1 METLTYWL
9 SHYGYFGLF
18 FLLMLGI
25 VGLPIPEETL
35 LTFSGVL
42 VYRGHLELGPTIL
55 AAFLG
60 SCCGITVSYGLG
72 RVFGIVLAT
81 RGGRALHVNPEEVE
95 RLHGWFERTGHWGLF
110 WGYFLPGIRHVT
122 AVLAGATRLGYP
134 DFAVFAYAGALV
146 WSFTFVSLGAFAGRQ
161 WARVSAQ
168 VHENLLIASGVI
180 AACLLGALIVSR
192 VLARRHRSS
201 RS

>member
-1 METLTYWL
+1 METFTYWL

-25 VGLPIPEETL
+25 IGVPIPEETL

-72 RVFGIVLAT
+72 RVFGLVLTT
-81 RGGRALHVNPEEVE
+81 RFGRVLHVNPEKVE
-95 RLHGWFERTGHWGLF
+95 QVHLWFERVGHWGLL
-110 WGYFLPGIRHVT
+110 WGYFLPGIRHLT
-122 AVLAGATRLGYP
+122 AILAGATRLRYA
-134 DFAVFAYAGALV
+134 DFALFAYAGALV
-146 WSFTFVSLGAFAGRQ
+146 WSFTFVSLGALAGRQ
-161 WARVSAQ
+161 WARVSEQ
-168 VHENLLIASGVI
+168 VHRNLLIASGMV
-180 AACLLGALIVSR
+180 AAMLLCALLVR
-192 VLARRHRSS
+192 LVLARRQTGRS
-201 RS
+201 

>member
-1 METLTYWL
+1 METFTYWL

-25 VGLPIPEETL
+25 IGVPIPEETL

-72 RVFGIVLAT
+72 RVFGLVLTT
-81 RGGRALHVNPEEVE
+81 RFGRVLHVNPEKVE
-95 RLHGWFERTGHWGLF
+95 QVHIWFERVGHWGLL
-110 WGYFLPGIRHVT
+110 WGYFLPGIRHLT
-122 AVLAGATRLGYP
+122 AILAGATRLRYA
-134 DFAVFAYAGALV
+134 DFALFAYAGALV
-146 WSFTFVSLGAFAGRQ
+146 WSFTFVSLGALAGRQ
-161 WARVSAQ
+161 WARVSEQ
-168 VHENLLIASGVI
+168 VHHNLLIASGAI
-180 AACLLGALIVSR
+180 AAMLVCALVVR
-192 VLARRHRSS
+192 KVLARRQTGRS
-201 RS
+201 